1 MTNAF
6 FSDLM
11 TSIAER
17 GRNLLDRKM
26 WSTSDAPATASEV
39 LALCEAVLSG
49 RGEASAA
56 VIAREALD
64 AYSRLPAAEK
74 AQFFEILARDFGPDR
89 GQLAQAVAAYSR
101 NPDASAASNLHYRT
115 EPRRQE
121 LFRRLNRA
129 PGGTRDLVAMR
140 ADFLQLYRAN
150 PDLALVDADFIHLFV
165 SWFNPGFLVLRHIDW
180 GTPANILEK
189 IIRYEAVHQIRD
201 WDDLRRRI
209 DPKDRRC
216 YAFFHPALVDEP
228 LIFVEV
234 ALTAATPDNIQAL
247 LAPDRAPEH
256 PERARTAV
264 FYSISNCQEGLAGV
278 SFGNFLIK
286 QVVMELRR
294 EMPRLDQFITLS
306 PAPGLMKW
314 LAAGKD
320 APAETLDPGV
330 LETLQNPDLL
340 ELPEKLDELRRVLE
354 PLSAFYFLKAKT
366 SGGRPVDPVA
376 RFHLGNGARLERIN
390 WLGDRSAKGLRES
403 ATIMVNYLYDLDEIE
418 RNHEAFAN
426 KGEVVAASAVRKLLR
441 GEPRSLFSRQSGGGA
456 PASPT

>member
-1 MTNAF
+1 MSNAF
-6 FSDLM
+6 FSDLL

-17 GRNLLDRKM
+17 GRNLLDSKI
-26 WSTSDAPATASEV
+26 WTAGESPAEASDV
-39 LALCEAVLSG
+39 LALCDAVLSG
-49 RGEASAA
+49 RGESSGA
-56 VIAREALD
+56 VIARQALD
-64 AYSRLPAAEK
+64 AYARLPEAGKAA
-74 AQFFEILARDFGPDR
+74 FFESLARDFGPDR
-89 GQLAQAVAAYSR
+89 TLLAEAVSAYSR
-101 NPDASAASNLHYRT
+101 SPDAAAASNLHYRT

-140 ADFLQLYRAN
+140 ADFLKLHRAN

-180 GTPANILEK
+180 GSPANILAK
-189 IIRYEAVHQIRD
+189 IIRYEAVHEIRD

-209 DPKDRRC
+209 DPRDRRC

-234 ALTAATPDNIQAL
+234 ALTTAMPDNVQAL
-247 LAPDRAPEH
+247 LAPDRAPED
-256 PERARTAV
+256 PEKARTAV

-286 QVVMELRR
+286 QVVVELRR
-294 EMPRLDQFITLS
+294 ELPRLDQFVTLS
-306 PAPGLMKW
+306 PVPGFMKW
-314 LAAGKD
+314 FAEGKD
-320 APAETLDPGV
+320 AAIAALDPAIRDM
-330 LETLQNPDLL
+330 LKAPDWLGAPDRQ
-340 ELPEKLDELRRVLE
+340 ESLRRALE
-354 PLSAFYFLKAKT
+354 PLAAHYFLKVKT
-366 SGGRPVDPVA
+366 SGGRPIDPVA

-390 WLGDRSAKGLRES
+390 WLGDRSDKGLRES

-426 KGEVVAASAVRKLLR
+426 NGEIAAANAVRKLLR
-441 GEPRSLFSRQSGGGA
+441 GESRSLFSRQ
-456 PASPT
+456 PAASTNPS

>member
-1 MTNAF
+1 
-6 FSDLM
+6 
-11 TSIAER
+11 
-17 GRNLLDRKM
+17 
-26 WSTSDAPATASEV
+26 
-39 LALCEAVLSG
+39 
-49 RGEASAA
+49 
-56 VIAREALD
+56 
-64 AYSRLPAAEK
+64 
-74 AQFFEILARDFGPDR
+74 
-89 GQLAQAVAAYSR
+89 
-101 NPDASAASNLHYRT
+101 
-115 EPRRQE
+115 
-121 LFRRLNRA
+121 
-129 PGGTRDLVAMR
+129 
-140 ADFLQLYRAN
+140 
-150 PDLALVDADFIHLFV
+150 
-165 SWFNPGFLVLRHIDW
+165 
-180 GTPANILEK
+180 
-189 IIRYEAVHQIRD
+189 
-201 WDDLRRRI
+201 
-209 DPKDRRC
+209 
-216 YAFFHPALVDEP
+216 
-228 LIFVEV
+228 
-234 ALTAATPDNIQAL
+234 
-247 LAPDRAPEH
+247 
-256 PERARTAV
+256 
-264 FYSISNCQEGLAGV
+264 
-278 SFGNFLIK
+278 
-286 QVVMELRR
+286 MELRR

-376 RFHLGNGARLERIN
+376 RFHLGNGARLEQIN